1 MADKQQVLE
10 SVFGM
15 LDRLVEKASE
25 YTHLEEENEKLRLGL
40 ANREEELEDLQS
52 TIKDMQE
59 DLDRYKRMADQLQDN
74 TQNLSAEVERLKKE
88 LDKKQYYIEQIE
100 TVNKRFTQDW
110 RTHLASLPEQG
121 AGSVASRLMREA
133 GLRSNP
139 CIEKAGEGEPTFTLR
154 AKDMLAPE
162 CVREWAF
169 RAKRAGSPKD
179 KVDDARRIADE
190 MEDWQIANQ
199 RHVPD

>member
-1 MADKQQVLE
+1 MADKQLE
-10 SVFGM
+10 SVFGK

-25 YTHLEEENEKLRLGL
+25 YIPHLEEENKQLRLGL

-59 DLDRYKRMADQLQDN
+59 DLDHYKMANKTIQRMADQLQDN

-100 TVNKRFTQDW
+100 T
-110 RTHLASLPEQG
+110 HLASLLEQG

-139 CIEKAGEGEPTFTLR
+139 CIEKAGEGEPTFMLR

>member
-25 YTHLEEENEKLRLGL
+25 YTHLEEENKELRLGL

-59 DLDRYKRMADQLQDN
+59 DLDRYKMANKQKQE
-74 TQNLSAEVERLKKE
+74 TIQNLSAEVERLKKE
-88 LDKKQYYIEQIE
+88 LDMRK
-100 TVNKRFTQDW
+100 
-110 RTHLASLPEQG
+110 
-121 AGSVASRLMREA
+121 AGSDL
-133 GLRSNP
+133 

-154 AKDMLAPE
+154 AKDILAPE

-199 RHVPD
+199 RHVSD